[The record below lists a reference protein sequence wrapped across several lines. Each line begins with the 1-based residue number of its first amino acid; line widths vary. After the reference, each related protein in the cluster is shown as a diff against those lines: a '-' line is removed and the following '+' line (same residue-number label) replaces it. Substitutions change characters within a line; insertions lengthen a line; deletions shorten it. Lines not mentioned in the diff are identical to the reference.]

1 MKLLTLIKK
10 LFTRRKS
17 VYGAKIFVQRSWL
30 ERQVD
35 DAIYKREMLRGLD
48 NPR

>member
-10 LFTRRKS
+10 LFTRRKP

-30 ERQVD
+30 DRQVD
-35 DAIYKREMLRGLD
+35 DAIYKRELMRGIDVL
-48 NPR
+48 